1 MSEAIPAALAIDTHT
16 HLNHPRLLRQLSGV
30 LARAREAGV
39 GEMIVVGY
47 DLTSSERAVELVGQH
62 EGLYAAVGVHPHE
75 AGEVEEATLDRLR
88 GLAGGEGVVA
98 IGETGL
104 DFYRDLSP
112 RPAQVEA
119 FRRHLALAEELER
132 PVIIH
137 CREAEE
143 TLLEVL
149 SGEGQ
154 VRPGSVWHCFD
165 GTAEQAARAVEL
177 GLMLG
182 FSGVLTY
189 RRAEGLREVAAGAPE
204 DRVLVETDCPY
215 LAPEPKRGRDNEPA
229 NVRLIVERLAEVR
242 GVSTAEMISVTSAN
256 ARRAF
261 GLEERA

>member
-1 MSEAIPAALAIDTHT
+1 MSEAIPATVAIDTHT
-16 HLNHPRLLRQLSGV
+16 HLNHPRLFRQLSGV

-47 DLTSSERAVELVGQH
+47 DLASSERAVELAGQH
-62 EGLYAAVGVHPHE
+62 AGLYAAVGLHPHE
-75 AGEVEEATLDRLR
+75 AGGVEEAALDRVR
-88 GLAGGEGVVA
+88 RLAEGEGVVA

-112 RPAQVEA
+112 RPAQVEV
-119 FRRHLALAEELER
+119 FRRHLALAAELER

-149 SGEGQ
+149 SGEGH

-189 RRAEGLREVAAGAPE
+189 RRAEALREVAAGVPE

-229 NVRLIVERLAEVR
+229 NLRVIAERLAEVR
-242 GVSTAEMISVTSAN
+242 GVSAGEMIAVTTAN

-261 GLEERA
+261 GLREMG